1 MLKRIASIL
10 LCAILL
16 SQGCMA
22 LAYDGTEYDA
32 PAVLPADAPSAPYVN
47 YALMYEET
55 TGTVMF
61 AKQPDSLNAPA
72 SMTKVMTALLVL
84 EHNPTLE
91 GSTVVPPE
99 AVSTQYC
106 YWMDTWHLES
116 GEEVTIRDLMN
127 YLLIVS
133 GNEAATTLAAYV
145 AGDIDTFI
153 RMMNDR
159 AKELGMT
166 KTHYE
171 DPHGLSEQ
179 NRISCEDMMILA
191 REAMKIEEF
200 RNIVCKTDGT
210 MPATNKHPKP
220 YRYTTTNRVMLPR
233 NIPEYENEFKDDIV
247 GIKTGYIKVAGDN
260 LACCMEYDEQD
271 MTVYSVVMHG
281 RSINDRLTSHTE
293 TINLMRWA
301 RTFHKETVPAGERI
315 TTASTA
321 GSREPN
327 VQLATATEA
336 VMLTQTNLQRE
347 IVLKTLDRKVA
358 AGDVLGTL
366 KLTDDFGNVR
376 EIELVAMADAAT
388 DNTREYV
395 ILSALSLGSLAICA
409 VAATFLRKR
418 KSRA

>member
-1 MLKRIASIL
+1 MLKRIVTVL
-10 LCAILL
+10 LCAVLL

-22 LAYDGTEYDA
+22 FAYDGTEYDG
-32 PAVLPADAPSAPYVN
+32 PIVTPADAPTVPYAN
-47 YALMYEET
+47 FAILYEET
-55 TGTVMF
+55 TGTVMYT
-61 AKQPDSLNAPA
+61 KQADRTNAPA

-99 AVSTQYC
+99 AVSEKYC
-106 YWMDTWHLES
+106 YWLDTWHLEA

-153 RMMNDR
+153 QMMNDR

-179 NRISCEDMMILA
+179 NRISCEDMLILA

-200 RNIVCKTDGT
+200 RNIVCKPNGT

-220 YRYTTTNRVMLPR
+220 YRYNTTNRVMSPR
-233 NIPEYENEFKDDIV
+233 NIPEYMNEFSDDIV
-247 GIKTGYIKVAGDN
+247 GIKTGYIRVAGYN

-271 MTVYSVVMHG
+271 MTVYSVVMQG
-281 RSINDRLTSHTE
+281 KSVNDRLGSHLE

-301 RTFHKETVPAGERI
+301 RTFHKETVAAGEPI
-315 TTASTA
+315 ALAATQNSD
-321 GSREPN
+321 EDN
-327 VQLATATEA
+327 VQLVTAGEA
-336 VMLTQTNLQRE
+336 VMLTQTALQRE
-347 IVLKTLDRKVA
+347 VTLDEIGRTVK
-358 AGDVLGTL
+358 AGDVLGAL

-376 EIELVAMADAAT
+376 EIELVAAADAKT
-388 DNTREYV
+388 DMTTEYL
-395 ILSALSLGSLAICA
+395 IMTGLSLGSLAILA
-409 VAATFLRKR
+409 VISTFLRK

>member
-22 LAYDGTEYDA
+22 LAYDGTEYAA
-32 PAVLPADAPSAPYVN
+32 PAVLPADAPAAPYVN

-61 AKQPDSLNAPA
+61 AKQPDRLNAPA

-99 AVSTQYC
+99 AVSEKYC
-106 YWMDTWHLES
+106 YWMDSVHLES

-127 YLLIVS
+127 YLLIPS
-133 GNEAATTLAAYV
+133 GNEAGTTLAAYV

-153 RMMNDR
+153 QMMNDR

-166 KTHYE
+166 KTRYE

-179 NRISCEDMMILA
+179 NRITCEDMMILA
-191 REAMKIEEF
+191 REAMKHEEF
-200 RNIVCKTDGT
+200 RNIVSKTDGIL
-210 MPATNKHPKP
+210 PVSNKRIKA

-247 GIKTGYIKVAGDN
+247 GIKTGYIKVAGYN

-271 MTVYSVVMHG
+271 MTVYSVVMNG

-376 EIELVAMADAAT
+376 EIDLVAMADAAT

-395 ILSALSLGSLAICA
+395 ILSALSLGSLAVCA
-409 VAATFLRKR
+409 AAATFLRKR